1 MSLVFALRGSHGH
14 LMDCAPFVR
23 SNTLIFL
30 CMLSTI
36 AIIPLKLETKCW
48 CSIFDVGPIEL
59 STELHNLP
67 DDKLIVQL
75 LSCNPPVN
83 VDKDTAKLYSEV
95 VIHFIYLLSKTYF

>member
-1 MSLVFALRGSHGH
+1 MSLVFAFRGGH
-14 LMDCAPFVR
+14 DHLKDCAPFVKC
-23 SNTLIFL
+23 NTLIFL

-36 AIIPLKLETKCW
+36 AIILLKLETH
-48 CSIFDVGPIEL
+48 FGPIEL

-83 VDKDTAKLYSEV
+83 VDKDIAKLYSEV
-95 VIHFIYLLSKTYF
+95 VIHFIYLLRKIYFKALLSK

>member
-1 MSLVFALRGSHGH
+1 MQYYDLLVHVINYCHYS
-14 LMDCAPFVR
+14 
-23 SNTLIFL
+23 S
-30 CMLSTI
+30 
-36 AIIPLKLETKCW
+36 ETRDKFW

-83 VDKDTAKLYSEV
+83 VMNE
-95 VIHFIYLLSKTYF
+95 